1 LRPHE
6 VEGRRPDP
14 DDEEARKRRRTTVI
28 LVAVI
33 LGLLAAITL
42 NLMERV

>member
-42 NLMERV
+42 NLIERV